1 MLLEIVNKTSN
12 SMKKYIIISIVI
24 TAILLMVDC
33 KKKDSAT
40 TPGSIYG
47 TVTDKVTCDCV
58 SAAGV
63 ELMPKGLKT
72 VTGSDG
78 SFQFTQV
85 EPGEYNLF
93 ITKTGYQDLKSNTI
107 TVKSGEQAKGD
118 VQIEKLPASLQI
130 MDNDGQII
138 SELNFGGDPGIISK
152 TFKIINRG
160 TTTLNFRI
168 NKYVEWIESITPST
182 GTIPVNRDC
191 PIILKIDREKLVD
204 GLNTTSIIITSE
216 DGGVELLVKAKKGA
230 YSDDVFE
237 LPAAHL
243 MVQLEDLGCVNWSS
257 AYSMCSSS
265 TVAGYNDWRLPTKD
279 ELMALYNNREEIG
292 GFTTGTYWS
301 STDYGNYYYGI
312 NFSNGN
318 LDYYSY
324 NNIFNVRA
332 VRTWDN
338 SAPLSILNNSG
349 NEITELD
356 FGSDANTT
364 QKSFKIK
371 NTGTQ
376 NISIT
381 ITKIADWV
389 SGINPISLE
398 LNAGSVSSIVV
409 AINRELLADGNNS
422 TSLLINTPNNGGKEL
437 VIKAKKEIVN
447 GIFELTSANLM
458 VQTQDIGRVNWTS
471 ANLMCQNST
480 LANYTDWRLPTQAE
494 LMILYNNRDI
504 IGGFVTSINGAEY
517 WSSQKNSDGNP
528 VGVDFYNGSLFW
540 YHASASYNVR
550 AVRTLNG
557 SSATEPTVT
566 TSSVSNVT
574 TNSAICGGN
583 VTSDGGATVTA
594 RGVCWSTSSNPTI
607 NGNHTTDGTGTG
619 TFTSSI
625 TGLAENTTYYVRAYA
640 TNSKGTAYGIQ
651 QSFTT
656 TVGGSSATVPTVTT
670 STPSNVTTNSA
681 TCGGNV
687 TSDGGAT
694 VTQRGVCYSTSQNPT
709 TSDIT
714 VTSGLGIGSFS
725 CAITGLLENTTYYVR
740 AYAINSEGTAY
751 GTQKSFTTTSGGG
764 GGGSATPP
772 TVTTVTPFDIAIN
785 SAACGGNVTSDG
797 GATVFERGICYS
809 TSQNPTTSNYT
820 VQSGSGTGSYN
831 CYMTG
836 LNQNTTYYVR
846 AYAINSEGTAYGYQE
861 SFTTNS
867 EPINGWLYYD
877 DGNGI
882 DALGFNNGGTIYW
895 ANMFPSS
902 MLTQYAGTNI
912 VEIEALLN
920 LAGTYTLQ
928 IYTGGTSAPGSLVAT
943 INVNHNYSDFG
954 WYNIPLPNAVPLNTS
969 QNLWVVLSKT
979 HTAGEHP
986 AGACADSG
994 NPNGR
999 WISDGSGTWEDLAQ
1013 SLPYTWGIHTYV
1025 SNQTKSGKHG
1035 KRQIISAQ
1043 IKGTNIPK
1051 P

>member
-1 MLLEIVNKTSN
+1 
-12 SMKKYIIISIVI
+12 MKKHITIIALFTI
-24 TAILLMVDC
+24 ILLMAGC

-40 TPGSIYG
+40 APGSIYG
-47 TVTDKVTCDCV
+47 TVIDKA
-58 SAAGV
+58 SQASISGAGV

-72 VTGSDG
+72 VTGYDG
-78 SFQFTQV
+78 TFQFTQID
-85 EPGEYNLF
+85 PGDYNLF
-93 ITKTGYQDLKSNTI
+93 ITKTGYKDLKSSTI
-107 TVKSGEQAKGD
+107 TVKPGETAPGD

-130 MDNDGQII
+130 MDNNGNII
-138 SELNFGGDPGIISK
+138 PELDFGGDEGIVSK
-152 TFKIINRG
+152 TFIIVNRG
-160 TTTLNFRI
+160 TMTLNFTI
-168 NKYVEWIESITPST
+168 NKYVAWIESITPSS

-191 PIILKIDREKLVD
+191 PIILKIDREKLSD

-216 DGGVELLVKAKKGA
+216 DGGVELPVKARKG
-230 YSDDVFE
+230 SSGDVFE

-243 MVQLEDLGCVNWSS
+243 MVQLEDLGCVEWYS
-257 AYSMCSSS
+257 AYSMCNSS
-265 TVAGYNDWRLPTKD
+265 TVAGYNDWRLPTDD

-301 STDYGNYYYGI
+301 STDYSNYYYGI

-318 LDYYSY
+318 LHYYSY

-504 IGGFVTSINGAEY
+504 IGGFITSINGAEY

-540 YHASASYNVR
+540 NYASKSYNVR

-640 TNSKGTAYGIQ
+640 TNTKGTAYGSQ
-651 QSFTT
+651 KNFTT
-656 TVGGSSATVPTVTT
+656 LSGGSSATTPTVTT
-670 STPSNVTTNSA
+670 STPSNITDNSA

-694 VTQRGVCYSTSQNPT
+694 VTARGVCWSTSQNPT
-709 TSDIT
+709 I
-714 VTSGLGIGSFS
+714 SGSHTTDGSGTGSFTS
-725 CAITGLLENTTYYVR
+725 SITGLAENTTYYVR
-740 AYAINSEGTAY
+740 AYATNSEGTSY
-751 GTQKSFTTTSGGG
+751 GSQKSFTTESGGS
-764 GGGSATPP
+764 SATIP
-772 TVTTVTPFDIAIN
+772 TVTTATPFDIAIY
-785 SAACGGNVTSDG
+785 SAACGGYVLSDG

-809 TSQNPTTSNYT
+809 TSQNPTTSSYT
-820 VQSGSGTGSYN
+820 VQSGSGTGSYT

-836 LNQNTTYYVR
+836 LNQSTTYYVR
-846 AYAINSEGTAYGYQE
+846 AYAINSEGTAYGNQV

-867 EPINGWLYYD
+867 EPTSGVLQYD
-877 DGNGI
+877 DGNGV
-882 DALGFNNGGTIYW
+882 DALGFTNGGTIYW
-895 ANMFPSS
+895 ADMFPAY
-902 MLTQYAGTNI
+902 MLSQYAGTSI

-920 LAGTYTLQ
+920 STGTYTLQ
-928 IYTGGTSAPGSLVAT
+928 IYSGGTDSPGSLVAT
-943 INVNHNYSDFG
+943 YNFTHNYSSFG
-954 WYNIPLPNAVPLNTS
+954 WYFMTLPNAVLLDTS
-969 QNLWVVLSKT
+969 QNLWVVLSKA
-979 HTAGEHP
+979 HSAGEHP
-986 AGACADSG
+986 AGTCTDSG